1 VSYCRWSIWCGVRPA
16 LWKFASE
23 MLPSQRSTGI
33 APLHQPVL
41 GSMERG
47 VSLDVA
53 RLSLYRL
60 KAEDLQQ
67 YCVKYALLWRLL
79 LVVLL

>member
-1 VSYCRWSIWCGVRPA
+1 
-16 LWKFASE
+16 
-23 MLPSQRSTGI
+23 
-33 APLHQPVL
+33 
-41 GSMERG
+41 MERG

-60 KAEDLQQ
+60 KAEDLRQ